1 MGAVLCYWMDADID
15 KKYTNK
21 THHHTSI
28 MQNFIERKYI
38 SSKSVSLN
46 VTFLFSK
53 RKELSYLY
61 YFLKEVVKYFQF
73 ENKL

>member
-21 THHHTSI
+21 THHHTS
-28 MQNFIERKYI
+28 MQNFIERKLI

-53 RKELSYLY
+53 RKELKIKNRISNARDN
-61 YFLKEVVKYFQF
+61 LK
-73 ENKL
+73 N